1 MHRSLRLR
9 AFAAALLALAAGCAG
24 RAPGEAPPGV
34 GSATVEWADFRIDWS
49 LQPAPDHRLRVTA
62 TVTNVGRRTLE
73 RELPRCLNRLRLY
86 RGDAL
91 VWDRA
96 GTGDCFGLN
105 WLTLAP
111 SESRSW
117 RTGLSAA
124 EVLGDSIPP
133 GEFLVR
139 ARVPGRTGPGL
150 PRADI
155 EVTLGQKIL
164 RPE

>member
-1 MHRSLRLR
+1 MPTPLRSR
-9 AFAAALLALAAGCAG
+9 ALAAVALALALACAG
-24 RAPGEAPPGV
+24 RAPGEGPPGV
-34 GSATVEWADFRIDWS
+34 GSATVEWADFRIDWE
-49 LQPAPDHRLRVTA
+49 LQPAPEHRLPVVA

-73 RELPRCLNRLRLY
+73 RELPRCLNRVRLY

-111 SESRSW
+111 TESRSW
-117 RTGLSAA
+117 RTGLTAGG
-124 EVLGDSIPP
+124 VLGDSIRP
-133 GEFLVR
+133 GEFTVR
-139 ARVPGRTGPGL
+139 VLVPGRTGPGL

-155 EVTLGQKIL
+155 EVTLGQKTL

>member
-1 MHRSLRLR
+1 MPRPPAAR
-9 AFAAALLALAAGCAG
+9 ALAAVLLALAVGCAG
-24 RAPGEAPPGV
+24 RAPGEGPPGV
-34 GSATVEWADFRIDWS
+34 GSATVEWADFRIAWE
-49 LQPAPDHRLRVTA
+49 LQPAPDHRLRVLA
-62 TVTNVGRRTLE
+62 TVTNEGRRTLE
-73 RELPRCLNRLRLY
+73 RELPRCLNGVRLY

-91 VWDRA
+91 VWDRV
-96 GTGDCFGLN
+96 GKGDCFGLD

-117 RTGLSAA
+117 RAGLTAA

-133 GEFLVR
+133 GEFTVR
-139 ARVPGRTGPGL
+139 VRIPGRTGPGL

-155 EVTLGQKIL
+155 EVTLGQKTL

>member
-1 MHRSLRLR
+1 MSRSPRLR
-9 AFAAALLALAAGCAG
+9 ALAAVFLALAAGCAG
-24 RAPGEAPPGV
+24 RAPGEAVPGV
-34 GSATVEWADFRIDWS
+34 GAATVEWADFRIDWN

-86 RGDAL
+86 RGDVL

-96 GTGDCFGLN
+96 GTGECFGLN

-111 SESRSW
+111 NESRSW
-117 RTGLSAA
+117 RTGLTAA

-133 GEFLVR
+133 GEFTVR
-139 ARVPGRTGPGL
+139 VRIPGRDRPGL
-150 PRADI
+150 PRADL
-155 EVTLGQKIL
+155 EVTLGRKVL

>member
-1 MHRSLRLR
+1 MPRPPCLRV
-9 AFAAALLALAAGCAG
+9 LATIFLVLAAGCAG
-24 RAPGEAPPGV
+24 RAPGEDVPGV
-34 GSATVEWADFRIDWS
+34 GTATVEWADFRIDWN
-49 LQPAPDHRLRVTA
+49 LQPAPDDRLRVTA

-86 RGDAL
+86 RGDGL

-96 GTGDCFGLN
+96 GTGDCFGVN

-111 SESRSW
+111 TESRSW
-117 RTGLSAA
+117 RAGLTAA
-124 EVLGDSIPP
+124 EVLGDSISP
-133 GEFLVR
+133 GEFTVR
-139 ARVPGRTGPGL
+139 VRIAGRDRPGL
-150 PRADI
+150 PRADL